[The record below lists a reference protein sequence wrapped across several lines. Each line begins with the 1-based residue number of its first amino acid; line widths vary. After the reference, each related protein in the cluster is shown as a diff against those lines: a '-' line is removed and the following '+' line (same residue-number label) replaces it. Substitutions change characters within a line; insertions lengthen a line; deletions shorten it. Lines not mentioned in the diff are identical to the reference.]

1 MSAFFSRI
9 KLPVKLGLIAVLFA
23 APLALTSGILL
34 SKDMAAISFLQKEK
48 EGQAFIGKL
57 WPALAAN
64 VDGKPAGTAEL
75 ETLRRAV
82 ETKARAIDAE
92 SAARSFLD
100 SSGDA
105 RAEGGSDVFEASR
118 AGIEALNAAA
128 AGSGLILDGDLASFY
143 TISVLYDALPDLA
156 VAAQDVAR
164 FAALEAAGEP
174 GAANSRALALGALN
188 SAISTA
194 GSASVTAFGADKT
207 GDLGRVL
214 ADPMR
219 KVEASA
225 RALVGNI
232 EAGAPIG
239 EIAKTRTEMLAE
251 LSTAWRAGSSQ
262 LGIMLD
268 RRVRAL
274 QASLLV
280 TFSIVGVLILLAGG
294 LMFVIARELTGAVT
308 RLVARMN
315 GLAAG
320 DTEAVIPHGED
331 RNEMGEIARA
341 VAVFRENL
349 VEMRRLEVARKAA
362 EAKAEADRLKLETDL
377 RQGFGAVVDAA
388 RRGDFSLR
396 APESAE
402 LGGLI
407 EIARGLNAVCI
418 SAESFL
424 EEVDRAASALAEGDL
439 TFSIPSRF
447 EGKFSVVADN
457 LNQAGA
463 ALSGTVS
470 EVREAAEGAN
480 NASREIRQAADD
492 LSGRAEQQAANLE
505 ETAAALEEMTA
516 SVKQNAENSVDAARS
531 AEEASRRAETGG
543 KIARDAVDAMARIE
557 DSAKRIADIIGLIEG
572 IAFQTNLLALNAAVE
587 AVRAGE
593 AGKGFAVVA
602 AEVRTLAQRA
612 SDAAKDVKSL
622 IQTSQTEVAAGARLV
637 HSAGEMLDEIVAS
650 ARKAAGMI
658 SGISTASREQA
669 EAAGQISSAVAHLDQ
684 ITQHNSSLAEQSAG
698 AARGMSEEADRLT
711 TLVARFRTGAE
722 TTAARPQRAALA
734 KAVTGDART
743 LNARLSQALGARPV
757 RAATPK
763 PAPAKASGRGGA
775 QPAAKQDILAD
786 DDWSE
791 F

>member
-9 KLPVKLGLIAVLFA
+9 RLPVKLGLIAALFA
-23 APLALTSGILL
+23 APLALTSGIMLG
-34 SKDMAAISFLQKEK
+34 KDMAAIAFLKKEA
-48 EGQAFIGKL
+48 EGQAFIDTL
-57 WPALAAN
+57 WPAFAAN
-64 VDGKPAGTAEL
+64 VDGQPAGTAEL
-75 ETLRRAV
+75 EGLRRAIDGH
-82 ETKARAIDAE
+82 AAAIDAE

-100 SSGDA
+100 RASDA
-105 RAEGGSDVFEASR
+105 RTASGSNIFDASR
-118 AGIEALNAAA
+118 SGIEALNAAA

-156 VAAQDVAR
+156 IAAQDVAR
-164 FAALEAAGEP
+164 FSALEGEGAAGA
-174 GAANSRALALGALN
+174 GNSKALALGALD
-188 SAISTA
+188 SAISAA
-194 GSASVTAFGADKT
+194 GTASVTAFGADKT
-207 GDLGRVL
+207 GELGRAL

-219 KVEASA
+219 KVETAA
-225 RALVGNI
+225 RALADKAS
-232 EAGAPIG
+232 AGAPSA
-239 EIAKTRTEMLAE
+239 EIETAKSEVLAE
-251 LSTAWRAGSSQ
+251 LSTAWRGGSAQ

-268 RRVRAL
+268 RRVHQLESAL
-274 QASLLV
+274 FA
-280 TFSIVGVLILLAGG
+280 TFSIVGILILLAGG
-294 LMFVIARELTGAVT
+294 LMFLIARELTGAVG
-308 RLVARMN
+308 RLVTRMN

-320 DTEAVIPHGED
+320 DTEGGIPHGED
-331 RNEMGEIARA
+331 RNEMCEIARA

-349 VEMRRLEVARKAA
+349 IEMRHLETARKAA
-362 EAKAEADRLKLETDL
+362 EAKAEADRMKLETDL

-402 LGGLI
+402 LGGLV

-439 TFSIPSRF
+439 TFTIASRF
-447 EGKFSVVADN
+447 EGKFAVVADN

-463 ALSGTVS
+463 ALAGTVS

-505 ETAAALEEMTA
+505 ETAAALEQMTA

-622 IQTSQTEVAAGARLV
+622 IQTSQTEVAGGARLV

-711 TLVARFRTGAE
+711 TLVARFRTGTE
-722 TTAARPQRAALA
+722 AASGRPQRAAIA
-734 KAVTGDART
+734 RAVTGDART
-743 LNARLSQALGARPV
+743 LNARLSQALGAAPL
-757 RAATPK
+757 RASAPK
-763 PAPAKASGRGGA
+763 PAPARAAGRGSA
-775 QPAAKQDILAD
+775 QKAVKQDILAD